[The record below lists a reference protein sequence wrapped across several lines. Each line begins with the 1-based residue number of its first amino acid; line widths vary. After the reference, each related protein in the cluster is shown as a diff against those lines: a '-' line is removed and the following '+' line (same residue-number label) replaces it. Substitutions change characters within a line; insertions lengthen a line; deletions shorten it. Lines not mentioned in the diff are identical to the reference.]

1 MRGLTDKIRLIDL
14 PLSHNNAPKGR
25 FYVKLPGASSMK
37 RVNLA
42 FSAALVP
49 LDYLAL
55 VAAAITAYSLRFAT
69 LFTRIKPIQFNL
81 PFNEYL
87 SLVVPIALVFIGV
100 FALSGLYT
108 IRPRSIA
115 EETARI
121 FLASSSAI
129 AVILAIAFFSR
140 EFFDSRFIILAVWL
154 LAVLF
159 VLAERLV
166 IRGLQRS
173 LRQFGIGVT
182 KVAVI
187 GKTKN
192 GNALVEWFQQ
202 HLGAGY
208 ASSFHTAH
216 FGPETEHKILALK
229 DKGEIDAMLLAN
241 PEASKDEITAIKIFA
256 DNNHLAFLY
265 AADLFP
271 GSTLRPRVHTF
282 AGQPVIEVPTTA
294 LDGWGA
300 IYKRAFDIVISLLL
314 ILLTLPLQIVVAI
327 LLFCEQPGGILFR
340 RLPNGHHAMRI
351 GQGGKPFPYFK
362 FRSMVRDAH
371 KYRFD
376 PEFIKTHGNMREGTP
391 LFKLEHDP
399 RVTRVGKFIRKY
411 SIDEIP
417 EFYLVLFGRMSL
429 VGPRPHLPEEV
440 ALYQP
445 SQRKVLTIK
454 PGITGLAQISGRA
467 ELDFADEVGLD
478 MHYIENWS
486 PWLDILILLK
496 TPITVLSRKGAY

>member
-1 MRGLTDKIRLIDL
+1 
-14 PLSHNNAPKGR
+14 
-25 FYVKLPGASSMK
+25 MK

-42 FSAALVP
+42 FSAALLP

-55 VAAAITAYSLRFAT
+55 VAAAVTAYSLRFADI
-69 LFTRIKPIQFNL
+69 FTRIKPIQFNL
-81 PFNEYL
+81 PFREYV
-87 SLVVPIALVFIGV
+87 SLALPIALIFLGV
-100 FALSGLYT
+100 FALSGLYA

-115 EETARI
+115 DETARI
-121 FLASSSAI
+121 LLAVSTAI
-129 AVILAIAFFSR
+129 ALILAIAFFSR
-140 EFFDSRFIILAVWL
+140 EFFDSRFIILAVW
-154 LAVLF
+154 
-159 VLAERLV
+159 VLAIIFVFTERLL

-173 LRQFGIGVT
+173 LRFFGVGVT
-182 KVAVI
+182 KVAIV

-192 GNALVEWFQQ
+192 GNALAEWFAE
-202 HLGAGY
+202 HLAIGY
-208 ASSFHTAH
+208 APVLHIAH
-216 FGPETEHKILALK
+216 FGADTEQRIIELK
-229 DKGEIDAMLLAN
+229 KSTGIDAILLAN
-241 PEASKDEITAIKIFA
+241 PEAGKDEITAIKTFA

-271 GSTLRPRVHTF
+271 GSTLRPRIHTF
-282 AGQPVIEVPTTA
+282 AGQPVIEVPTTP

-300 IYKRAFDIVISLLL
+300 IYKRAFDIVVSTLL
-314 ILLTLPLQIVVAI
+314 ILLTLPIQITVAI
-327 LLFCEQPGGILFR
+327 LLFCEQPGSILFR
-340 RLPNGHHAMRI
+340 RLPSGDLAQRI

-376 PEFIKTHGNMREGTP
+376 PDFLRAHGNMREGTP

-411 SIDEIP
+411 SLDEIP

-440 ALYQP
+440 ALYKP
-445 SQRKVLTIK
+445 AQRKVLTIK

-486 PWLDILILLK
+486 PWLDVVILLK
-496 TPITVLSRKGAY
+496 TPLTVLSRKGAY

>member
-1 MRGLTDKIRLIDL
+1 MLNCGEL
-14 PLSHNNAPKGR
+14 PL
-25 FYVKLPGASSMK
+25 MK

-55 VAAAITAYSLRFAT
+55 VAAAITAYSLRFASI
-69 LFTRIKPIQFNL
+69 FTRIKPIRFNL
-81 PFNEYL
+81 PFDEYL
-87 SLVVPIALVFIGV
+87 SLVLPIAFVFIGV

-108 IRPRSIA
+108 IRPRTIA
-115 EETARI
+115 GEAARI
-121 FLASSSAI
+121 FLAGSTAI
-129 AVILAIAFFSR
+129 ALVLAIAFFSR
-140 EFFDSRFIILAVWL
+140 ELFDSRFIILASW
-154 LAVLF
+154 
-159 VLAERLV
+159 VLAIVFVFLERLM

-173 LRQFGIGVT
+173 LRQFGVGVT
-182 KVAVI
+182 NVAVI

-192 GNALVEWFQQ
+192 GNALVEWFRE
-202 HLGAGY
+202 HLGVGY
-208 ASSFHTAH
+208 VPTFHTAH
-216 FGPETEHKILALK
+216 FGPETENKILDLK
-229 DKGEIDAMLLAN
+229 RKGNVDAIFLAN
-241 PEASKDEITAIKIFA
+241 PEASKDEIAATKIFA
-256 DNNHLAFLY
+256 DNNHLAFFY

-282 AGQPVIEVPTTA
+282 AGQPVIEVPTTP

-300 IYKRAFDIVISLLL
+300 IYKRGFDIVVSLLL
-314 ILLTLPLQIVVAI
+314 ILITLPLQIVVAV
-327 LLFCEQPGGILFR
+327 LLFCEQPGSILFR
-340 RLPNGHHAMRI
+340 RLPNGQLATRI

-362 FRSMVRDAH
+362 FRSMIRDAH

-376 PEFIKTHGNMREGTP
+376 PAFVQAHGNMREGTP

-399 RVTRVGKFIRKY
+399 RVTKVGKFIRKY

-445 SQRKVLTIK
+445 AQRKVLTIK